1 MNSHLEDSWCV
12 LDPPKIGV
20 LTKNLRL
27 LRPLDT
33 KFCADFLQ
41 GQGLACPAVIP
52 CRQSGKMLP
61 LWRGY

>member
-1 MNSHLEDSWCV
+1 VNSHLEDSWYG

-27 LRPLDT
+27 LHPLNA

-52 CRQSGKMLP
+52 CHESGKILP
-61 LWRGY
+61 LLQGF

>member
-1 MNSHLEDSWCV
+1 V

-27 LRPLDT
+27 LHPLNA

-52 CRQSGKMLP
+52 CHESGKILP
-61 LWRGY
+61 LLQGF